1 MNVDNGFGDFN
12 PLFVFAAYAIVW
24 IIFFGYL
31 YYMARRQADI
41 QSQIDSLQESMPNS
55 NEGAEE
61 DDASQPS
68 E

>member
-55 NEGAEE
+55 DGGTAE
-61 DDASQPS
+61 DGDAQPS